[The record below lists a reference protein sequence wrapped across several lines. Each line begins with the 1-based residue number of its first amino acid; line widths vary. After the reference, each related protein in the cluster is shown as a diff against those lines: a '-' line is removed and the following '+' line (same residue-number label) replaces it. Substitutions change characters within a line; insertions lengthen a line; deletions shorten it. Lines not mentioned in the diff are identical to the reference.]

1 MSTRKPFMTQRILQI
16 SAGRDRSVAL
26 DNDGQAWGWGN
37 VKVLGATLP
46 PGYPGD
52 LCLSN
57 PTEIGHN
64 RYAQP
69 VPQRLNPEN
78 MPLALV
84 ADGHTDTVAVHRQ
97 GAVLSFRPVIS
108 PEHGIQRSPIEG
120 LPGSPTQIVQTES
133 AAFALY
139 ADGTVWSWGMR
150 VQGQLGRHSET
161 LWAQPKS
168 LDTLPPVASLAA
180 GHGHVMAL
188 DQKGQVWTWGANAAG
203 QLGQGDLLERSAPR
217 QLDLPVRIRRVAA
230 GDTHSL
236 AVDDTARLWAWGS
249 NHHGQAGEF
258 GARHLS
264 RPTRVATRFPVAQ
277 IDGGMFYTVAT
288 SVHGDVFA
296 WGWNG
301 LGQLGAQAPSASAR
315 PVRLKSLRHVK
326 RLSAGTSHVLALSEQ
341 GVHAWGNNRCS
352 ACGDFPSVEVLPH
365 PSLVA
370 LA

>member
-1 MSTRKPFMTQRILQI
+1 MTRRILQI
-16 SAGRDRSVAL
+16 SAGSERSIAL
-26 DNDGQAWGWGN
+26 DSEGQAWGWGS

-69 VPQRLNPEN
+69 VPQRLNPES
-78 MPLALV
+78 MPFALV
-84 ADGHTDTVAVHRQ
+84 ADGHADTVAVHRE
-97 GAVLSFRPVIS
+97 GAVLSCRPVIS
-108 PEHGIQRSPIEG
+108 QEHGIQRAPIAG
-120 LPGSPTQIVQTES
+120 LPGSPTQVVQTES
-133 AAFALY
+133 AAFAMY
-139 ADGTVWSWGMR
+139 ADGKVWSWGMH
-150 VQGQLGRHSET
+150 VQGQLGRPSEN
-161 LWAQPKS
+161 LVAEPQRIEA
-168 LDTLPPVASLAA
+168 LPPVAALAA
-180 GHGHVMAL
+180 GHGHVIAL
-188 DQKGQVWTWGANAAG
+188 DRKGNVWTWGANAAG
-203 QLGQGDLLERSAPR
+203 QLGHGDLIQKGTPR
-217 QLDLPVRIRRVAA
+217 KLNLPVRIRRIAA

-236 AVDDTARLWAWGS
+236 AVDDSARLWAWGS
-249 NHHGQAGEF
+249 NQHGQAGEF
-258 GARHLS
+258 DARHLA
-264 RPTRVATRFPVAQ
+264 RPTRVNTRFSVAQ

-301 LGQLGAQAPSASAR
+301 LGQLGDDAASESAR
-315 PVRLKSLRHVK
+315 PVRLKSLTRVTK
-326 RLSAGTSHVLALSEQ
+326 LSAGTGHVLALSEQ

-352 ACGDFPSVEVLPH
+352 ACGDFPSVEVLPR

>member
-1 MSTRKPFMTQRILQI
+1 MARRIVQI
-16 SAGRDRSVAL
+16 SAGRDRSIAL
-26 DNDGQAWGWGN
+26 GSDGQAWGWGS
-37 VKVLGATLP
+37 VKVLGAVLP

-52 LCLSN
+52 LCISN

-69 VPQRLNPEN
+69 VPQRLNPEG
-78 MPLALV
+78 MPFALV
-84 ADGHTDTVAVHRQ
+84 ADGHADTVAVRRE
-97 GAVLSFRPVIS
+97 GTVLSCRPVVS
-108 PEHGIQRSPIEG
+108 PEHGIQRAPVAG
-120 LPGSPTQIVQTES
+120 LPGSPTQVVHTES
-133 AAFALY
+133 AALAMY

-150 VQGQLGRHSET
+150 AQGQLGRDSEH
-161 LWAQPKS
+161 LFAEPKRIEA
-168 LDTLPPVASLAA
+168 LPAVASLTA
-180 GHGHVMAL
+180 GQGHVMAL
-188 DQKGQVWTWGANAAG
+188 DRKGNVWTWGANAAG
-203 QLGQGDLLERSAPR
+203 QLGQGDLIQRSVPR
-217 QLDLPVRIRRVAA
+217 KLDLPVRIRRIAA

-236 AVDDTARLWAWGS
+236 AVDDAARLWAWGS

-258 GARHLS
+258 EARHLS
-264 RPTRVATRFPVAQ
+264 RPTRVGTRFPVAQ

-301 LGQLGAQAPSASAR
+301 LGQLGAEAPSASAR
-315 PVRLKSLRHVK
+315 PVRLKSLSRVTQ
-326 RLSAGTSHVLALSEQ
+326 LSAGTSHVLALSDQ

-352 ACGDFPSVEVLPH
+352 ACGDFPSVEVLPR